1 MADIKTRKKGNT
13 TIKTL
18 DRTAIIQSKIK
29 ENIINVKDKTK
40 EGYETRDNSGQ
51 EYAIG
56 KVQKEINSTVYNGTH
71 KANKIGRKSVRK
83 TAENMKEIDK
93 TIFLDFYYSSKSIKD
108 IAKEQKMSEFSVKQR
123 LYRIRNKIKKEVK

>member
-83 TAENMKEIDK
+83 TAEN
-93 TIFLDFYYSSKSIKD
+93 IKNG
-108 IAKEQKMSEFSVKQR
+108 KQKIKSVKDG
-123 LYRIRNKIKKEVK
+123 IRKVKKAGKETVRVTKKQ